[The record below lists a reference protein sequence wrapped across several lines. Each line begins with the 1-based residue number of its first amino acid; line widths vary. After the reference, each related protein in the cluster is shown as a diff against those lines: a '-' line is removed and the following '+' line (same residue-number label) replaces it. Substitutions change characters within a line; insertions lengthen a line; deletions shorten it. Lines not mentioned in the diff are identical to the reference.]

1 MEAIV
6 SYLLM
11 AQKYIKSKQHIQKP
25 YPLCLGDN
33 SKDFATHC
41 MKKKN
46 RLKTKCDFLSV
57 DSRPISTNKISDVHI
72 YLMKEAL

>member
-6 SYLLM
+6 SYLLK

-33 SKDFATHC
+33 SKDFAIHC
-41 MKKKN
+41 MKKN
-46 RLKTKCDFLSV
+46 RVKRKCDFLSV
-57 DSRPISTNKISDVHI
+57 DSRPISTNKIPDVHI

>member
-11 AQKYIKSKQHIQKP
+11 TQKYIKSKQHIQKP

-41 MKKKN
+41 MKKKTD
-46 RLKTKCDFLSV
+46 LKGSV
-57 DSRPISTNKISDVHI
+57 IFC
-72 YLMKEAL
+72 L